1 MGKELYTAIMKNGS
15 IDEYDFSGKEYPFF
29 YKNHDLFRLALENN
43 RMDIALK
50 MLENGQD
57 INFRAAE
64 NEYNYLEYFIN
75 AYYAANKQEAAL
87 FLLEHGANVYEYKKG
102 ISLSSFYDKAKEDF
116 PYERVSCCIDSFIKI
131 SSSDLSCP
139 ERTRILLNEL
149 RPQDAIKYL
158 AKLEKEHH
166 CYLNLHCGANAT
178 IWNYLFSDEYSV
190 EEFKAFL
197 SAYPIKGLL
206 ADSIIYIRPNYHE
219 KLLYGLELKKTY
231 HDWDK
236 NCDLK
241 HQALLRFLGYS
252 PMYTTNYACMD
263 EALRNK
269 DILTF
274 CNRFNHISLQE
285 NVFGYNSV
293 SYYETAL
300 RQGKGFFLEFC
311 LKFKD
316 YPYLGMLLGS
326 FFDYENS
333 ELFDNLMHM
342 FFERFTFEEFKEI
355 INKNDKTLL
364 KGLGELVYAYI
375 AKNEYKVFLE
385 EAIILLEL
393 GYIAPRKSALTL
405 LYDTDYYNSNK
416 EIEKRRHLLRLKS
429 KNERVNHYIN
439 LNLGFFTFELSEAEK
454 TLILSADNVKNEK
467 FLEEEQKIITD
478 FYKNFGD
485 CVVLVQNILLEGNW
499 STMLAL
505 DDCYNLRLAPLYT
518 DLFYERKKFL
528 FLGKHK
534 CYEHDIYKILEELY
548 KSTRNTDYRK
558 VSKLL
563 AEKHEY

>member
-1 MGKELYTAIMKNGS
+1 
-15 IDEYDFSGKEYPFF
+15 
-29 YKNHDLFRLALENN
+29 
-43 RMDIALK
+43 MDIALK

-75 AYYAANKQEAAL
+75 VYYAVNKQEAAL
-87 FLLEHGANVYEYKKG
+87 FLLEHGANIYEYKKG
-102 ISLSSFYDKAKEDF
+102 ISLSSFYDKAEGDF
-116 PYERVSCCIDSFIKI
+116 PYERVSGCIDSFTKI
-131 SSSDLSCP
+131 SSPDLFCP

-197 SAYPIKGLL
+197 SAYPVKGLL

-231 HDWDK
+231 HDWDE
-236 NCDLK
+236 NCNLK

-274 CNRFNHISLQE
+274 CNRFKHINLQE

-300 RQGKGFFLEFC
+300 WQGKEFFLEFC
-311 LKFKD
+311 LKFKN
-316 YPYLGMLLGS
+316 YPYLGMLLSS
-326 FFDYENS
+326 FSDYENS

-364 KGLGELVYAYI
+364 KGLGELVHAYI
-375 AKNEYKVFLE
+375 ARNEYKFFLE

-405 LYDTDYYNSNK
+405 LYDTDYYNSTT
-416 EIEKRRHLLRLKS
+416 EIEKRKHLLKLKS
-429 KNERVNHYIN
+429 KMS
-439 LNLGFFTFELSEAEK
+439 G
-454 TLILSADNVKNEK
+454 LI
-467 FLEEEQKIITD
+467 II
-478 FYKNFGD
+478 
-485 CVVLVQNILLEGNW
+485 
-499 STMLAL
+499 
-505 DDCYNLRLAPLYT
+505 
-518 DLFYERKKFL
+518 
-528 FLGKHK
+528 
-534 CYEHDIYKILEELY
+534 
-548 KSTRNTDYRK
+548 
-558 VSKLL
+558 
-563 AEKHEY
+563 